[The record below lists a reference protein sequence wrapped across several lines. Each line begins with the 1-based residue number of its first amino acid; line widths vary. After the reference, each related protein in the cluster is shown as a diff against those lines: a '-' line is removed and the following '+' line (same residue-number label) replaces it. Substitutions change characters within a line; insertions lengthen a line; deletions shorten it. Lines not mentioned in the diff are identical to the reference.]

1 MKKVGL
7 MTWYK
12 YKNFGTALQVV
23 SLSCCIKEL
32 GYSTEILNYTPRTM
46 GNYPNY
52 NFTSL
57 MKRLLRKIMKAAK
70 KEQVIVSRHREELFD
85 NFIAEHLTESQTAN
99 NAIELESLSND
110 MDAVVCGSDQIWAPS
125 CFDDKYFLSFV
136 HDVNKMIS
144 YAPSIGLTH
153 IDSLLVAEEM
163 AALISRFKHLSVR
176 EQQGA
181 ELIKKLCGRKAEVV
195 LDPTL
200 LHDIGFWNQIT
211 YQHEVPDGFMNRPYI
226 IAYFLGKP
234 NRYLGVLRKAEQT
247 YGMPVFLIP
256 VFKVQYSSKY
266 CLPFEI
272 GPAEFV
278 QLIAHAKYVL
288 TDSFHGLA
296 FSVNFNKPFT
306 VFKRFKDGDKTNQN
320 SRILN
325 LLSLMGLNNRLCD
338 AENYVPK
345 KNDFLCD
352 FSQTNTAMEKLRLKS
367 VRFLKGSLEQATADN
382 SKPASVGDLK
392 FCCGC
397 GSCKSQCPTQ
407 AISIQ
412 KNENG
417 FWEKFVD
424 KTKCIHCKKCLMVC
438 PFYQVEARSMR
449 EMKKLVAYKSR
460 CLEKVRT
467 ESSSGAVGADL
478 VQVLLDDGYT
488 ISGCVY
494 DRTMNQAE
502 HIWFDKESADK
513 AEWIKGSKYIQS
525 STTAVMDA
533 VAHQEFN
540 QIAFFGTPCQ
550 VAAMDKL
557 LRRTGKRT
565 EAVLIDLICHGVP
578 SQHLWDK
585 YIAYIDR
592 WYHTGHN
599 PDVKFRS
606 PDTDW
611 RALSLSVN
619 GNKNRYIKNEKKDLF
634 YAFFRPS
641 LCYMP
646 SCYECP
652 YREKSAADIRIGD
665 YWGERFVKDSTGV
678 SMVTIHTEKGNQIMK
693 KLSGW
698 MEEFCVSEYWSVQY
712 PYNHQPPIFYHE
724 LIRKLK
730 TDGED
735 LYSLYTKYA
744 IGYAKRE
751 KLVQGFNF
759 IKKFVR
765 MWMK

>member
-1 MKKVGL
+1 

-12 YKNFGTALQVV
+12 YRNYGTALQVCA
-23 SLSCCIKEL
+23 LSSYIKSI
-32 GYSTEILNYTPRTM
+32 GYTTKIINYTPR
-46 GNYPNY
+46 
-52 NFTSL
+52 
-57 MKRLLRKIMKAAK
+57 KISRCDWKLGMLVKYACK
-70 KEQVIVSRHREELFD
+70 VLIKVIRQECVVIPSSREQLFQKFIEKNLEE
-85 NFIAEHLTESQTAN
+85 TRVVN
-99 NAIELESLSND
+99 NAIDLADLSCEL
-110 MDAVVCGSDQIWAPS
+110 DAVVCGSDQIWAPS

-136 HDVNKMIS
+136 HDENKIIS
-144 YAPSIGLTH
+144 YAPSIGLSR
-153 IDSLLVAEEM
+153 IDDPLVAEKM
-163 AALISRFKHLSVR
+163 AALICRFKHLSIR
-176 EQQGA
+176 ERQGA
-181 ELIKKLCGRKAEVV
+181 DLIDKLCGRKPKVV

-200 LHDIGFWNQIT
+200 LHDIEFWKQIT
-211 YQHEVPDGFMNRPYI
+211 SENEVPEDFLNQPYI
-226 IAYFLGKP
+226 ISYFLGEP
-234 NRYLGVLRKAEQT
+234 HHYLDVLRKAEQT
-247 YGMPVFLIP
+247 YGMNVYLIP
-256 VFKVQYSSKY
+256 VFKVQYSSRY
-266 CLPFEI
+266 CIPFEV

-278 QLIAHAKYVL
+278 QLIANANYVL

-296 FSVNFNKPFT
+296 FSINFNKPFT
-306 VFKRFKDGDKTNQN
+306 VFKRFKDEDKINQN
-320 SRILN
+320 SRIIN
-325 LLSLMGLNNRLCD
+325 LLSITGLEDRVSDIAAYAPREKDC
-338 AENYVPK
+338 
-345 KNDFLCD
+345 LCD
-352 FSQTNTAMEKLRLKS
+352 FSQAKTALEKQRLES
-367 VRFLKGSLEQATADN
+367 MRFLKNSLEQATAELA
-382 SKPASVGDLK
+382 KPVSVSDLD

-397 GSCKSQCPTQ
+397 GACKSQCPKQ

-424 KTKCIHCKKCLMVC
+424 KTKCIHCKKCLSVC
-438 PFYQVEARSMR
+438 PFYQVDAQSMR
-449 EMKKLVAYKSR
+449 KMKKLVAYKSR
-460 CLEKVRT
+460 CLEKIRT

-478 VQVLLDDGYT
+478 VQVLLDEGYT

-513 AEWIKGSKYIQS
+513 AERIKGSKYIQS

-533 VAHQEFN
+533 VAQQDFN

-592 WYHTGHN
+592 LYHTGHN

-606 PDTDW
+606 TEAAW
-611 RALSLSVN
+611 RSRSLSVS

-634 YAFFRPS
+634 YAFFRHS

-735 LYSLYTKYA
+735 LYSIYTKYA